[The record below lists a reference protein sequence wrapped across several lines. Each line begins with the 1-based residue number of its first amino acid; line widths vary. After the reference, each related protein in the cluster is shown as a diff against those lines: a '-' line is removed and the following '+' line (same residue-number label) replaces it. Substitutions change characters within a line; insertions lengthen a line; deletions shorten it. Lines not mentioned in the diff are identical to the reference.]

1 MSRGEI
7 TVTTSTMGGIALVAS
22 TYSTGGLMFANNG
35 RSLLILTNSASS
47 GGRRLVM
54 EPTQT
59 VDSDSLE
66 VADRW
71 AVLGGSCSSEAWK
84 RVFGPFRPSIYNQPS
99 GTDAGKAYLSLT
111 STASSESPYTYLT
124 AAQSSAITFE
134 VVTTP

>member
-35 RSLLILTNSASS
+35 RSLLLITNAASS
-47 GGRRLVM
+47 GGRRLVF

-59 VDSDSLE
+59 VDSDTLE

-71 AVLGGSCSSEAWK
+71 TILGGSCSSEPW
-84 RVFGPFRPSIYNQPS
+84 RQFFGPFKPSIYNQQS
-99 GTDAGKAYLSLT
+99 GTDVGKAYLSLT